1 MFIQN
6 LGNGITLGSVF
17 ALIALG
23 YSMVY
28 GVLFFVNFAH
38 ADVMMFG
45 AYFSLILLGSNLPL
59 PIAILCSVT
68 MCAIM
73 GVLIEFLAYRALRG
87 STRLAA
93 MTSAMGV
100 SIILQVLAQLIWG
113 SGTKSIR
120 SHLDF
125 SVTQLNLPGG
135 ITISNLQIITLAVA
149 IVMMLGLTLY
159 LRRTRS
165 GKALRSTAL
174 DNEAARLMGINT
186 NHVISMTFAIGSG
199 LAAIGGF
206 LVAAQYDAIYPTM
219 SQSVGNKAFAAAIL
233 GGIGNIPGAMV
244 GGILIGIAESLGA
257 TYISSQYRDAV
268 AFIVLIL
275 VLLIKPT
282 GIMAKKSKV

>member
-6 LGNGITLGSVF
+6 LVNGITLGSVF

-87 STRLAA
+87 SMRLAA

>member
-6 LGNGITLGSVF
+6 LVNGITLGSVF

-59 PIAILCSVT
+59 P
-68 MCAIM
+68 
-73 GVLIEFLAYRALRG
+73 IEFLAYRALRG

>member
-6 LGNGITLGSVF
+6 LVNGITLGSVF

-125 SVTQLNLPGG
+125 SVTPLNLPGG

>member
-6 LGNGITLGSVF
+6 LVNGITLGSVF

-219 SQSVGNKAFAAAIL
+219 SQSVGNKALAAAIL

-282 GIMAKKSKV
+282 GIMAKKSKA

>member
-6 LGNGITLGSVF
+6 LVNGITLGSVF

-244 GGILIGIAESLGA
+244 GGILIGIAESLMA

-282 GIMAKKSKV
+282 GIMAKKSKA

>member
-6 LGNGITLGSVF
+6 LVNGITLGSVF

-186 NHVISMTFAIGSG
+186 NHVISRTFAIGSG

>member
-6 LGNGITLGSVF
+6 LVNGITLGSVF

-165 GKALRSTAL
+165 GNALRSTAL

-268 AFIVLIL
+268 ACIVLIL

-282 GIMAKKSKV
+282 GIMAKKSKA

>member
-1 MFIQN
+1 M
-6 LGNGITLGSVF
+6 
-17 ALIALG
+17 
-23 YSMVY
+23 
-28 GVLFFVNFAH
+28 
-38 ADVMMFG
+38 
-45 AYFSLILLGSNLPL
+45 ILLGSNLPL

-244 GGILIGIAESLGA
+244 GGILIGIAESLRA

-282 GIMAKKSKV
+282 GIMAKKSKA

>member
-6 LGNGITLGSVF
+6 LVNGITLGSVF

-206 LVAAQYDAIYPTM
+206 LVAAPYDAIYPTM

-282 GIMAKKSKV
+282 GIMAKKSKA

>member
-1 MFIQN
+1 M
-6 LGNGITLGSVF
+6 
-17 ALIALG
+17 
-23 YSMVY
+23 
-28 GVLFFVNFAH
+28 
-38 ADVMMFG
+38 
-45 AYFSLILLGSNLPL
+45 
-59 PIAILCSVT
+59 
-68 MCAIM
+68 
-73 GVLIEFLAYRALRG
+73 
-87 STRLAA
+87 
-93 MTSAMGV
+93 
-100 SIILQVLAQLIWG
+100 
-113 SGTKSIR
+113 
-120 SHLDF
+120 
-125 SVTQLNLPGG
+125 
-135 ITISNLQIITLAVA
+135 
-149 IVMMLGLTLY
+149 
-159 LRRTRS
+159 
-165 GKALRSTAL
+165 

-282 GIMAKKSKV
+282 GIMAKKSKA

>member
-1 MFIQN
+1 M
-6 LGNGITLGSVF
+6 
-17 ALIALG
+17 
-23 YSMVY
+23 
-28 GVLFFVNFAH
+28 
-38 ADVMMFG
+38 
-45 AYFSLILLGSNLPL
+45 
-59 PIAILCSVT
+59 
-68 MCAIM
+68 
-73 GVLIEFLAYRALRG
+73 
-87 STRLAA
+87 
-93 MTSAMGV
+93 
-100 SIILQVLAQLIWG
+100 
-113 SGTKSIR
+113 
-120 SHLDF
+120 
-125 SVTQLNLPGG
+125 
-135 ITISNLQIITLAVA
+135 
-149 IVMMLGLTLY
+149 
-159 LRRTRS
+159 
-165 GKALRSTAL
+165 

>member
-6 LGNGITLGSVF
+6 LVNGITLGSVF

-135 ITISNLQIITLAVA
+135 ITISNLHIITLAVG

>member
-6 LGNGITLGSVF
+6 LVNGITLGSVF

-174 DNEAARLMGINT
+174 DNEAARLMVINT

>member
-6 LGNGITLGSVF
+6 LVNGITLGSVF

-233 GGIGNIPGAMV
+233 GGIGNISGAMV

-282 GIMAKKSKV
+282 GIMAKKSKA

>member
-6 LGNGITLGSVF
+6 LVNGITLGSVF

-113 SGTKSIR
+113 SGTKSNR

>member
-6 LGNGITLGSVF
+6 LVNGITLGSVF

-120 SHLDF
+120 FHLDF

-282 GIMAKKSKV
+282 GIMAKKSKA

>member
-6 LGNGITLGSVF
+6 LVNGITLGSVF

-125 SVTQLNLPGG
+125 SVTQLKLPGG

-149 IVMMLGLTLY
+149 IVMMFGLTLY

-282 GIMAKKSKV
+282 GIMAKKSKA